1 MAKKTAK
8 RRTAKK
14 LIKRH
19 NKTLKREPKIQMA
32 NSGFIKTISSINNKK
47 SQQEFDWNGSY
58 DGQKASFRAKLNKDG
73 KTETMNKTFTN
84 DEIGQLLGYSAV
96 NEPLEM
102 RLKQLSS
109 NNLSSN
115 VPVILDDN
123 NTLFIDKPRQNIGN
137 MKHFTILI

>member
-1 MAKKTAK
+1 
-8 RRTAKK
+8 
-14 LIKRH
+14 
-19 NKTLKREPKIQMA
+19 MA

-47 SQQEFDWNGSY
+47 NQQEFDWNSSY

-73 KTETMNKTFTN
+73 KTETINKTFTN

-123 NTLFIDKPRQNIGN
+123 NTLFNNKPRQNIGN
-137 MKHFTILI
+137 TKHFTILI